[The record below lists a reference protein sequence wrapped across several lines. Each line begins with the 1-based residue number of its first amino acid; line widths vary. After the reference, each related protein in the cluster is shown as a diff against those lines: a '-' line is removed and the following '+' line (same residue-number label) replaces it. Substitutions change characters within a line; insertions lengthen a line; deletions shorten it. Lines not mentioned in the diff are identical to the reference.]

1 MSSSGS
7 GSSPAIF
14 MRSDTAPEPSPLP
27 TTGMPRAYRG
37 GKGVFDITLKSAAGE
52 VMGLMGPNGSGK
64 TTLLQMLATAA
75 TPSAGQISWFGKAN
89 PHDPSVRR
97 WLGVML
103 DQPAHFDKMTGYQN
117 AWFVAHQFGLADQ
130 LARDRLDELFRWS
143 GLWDARDQLVS
154 EYSLGMKRKLNLIEA
169 LVHRPSILL
178 LDEPTLALD
187 YRAELD
193 LIERLR
199 LLSLTG
205 TAVVLATN
213 DVHLAERLCDYV
225 IFLHDGRLI
234 REGHVPDLLAE
245 VAGSKEVQLQ
255 MNSPISLESLR
266 ALAAVE
272 AAHVEGDTVHI
283 ILARGANPAQVLAV
297 LNGTADLV
305 GNMRGRRPHPGDVF
319 LDSTGLALPA
329 GAWLP

>member
-1 MSSSGS
+1 MSSSKS
-7 GSSPAIF
+7 GSRPAIF
-14 MRSDTAPEPSPLP
+14 MKADTASEPSPLAA
-27 TTGMPRAYRG
+27 TGLTRTYRG
-37 GKGVFDITLKSAAGE
+37 GKGVFDITLELAAGE

-64 TTLLQMLATAA
+64 TTLLRMLATAT
-75 TPSAGQISWFGKAN
+75 TPTSGRISWFGSAD

-97 WLGVML
+97 RLGVML

-117 AWFVAHQFGLADQ
+117 TWFFAHQFGLSDQ
-130 LARDRLDELFRWS
+130 LARDRLDELFHWS
-143 GLWDARDQLVS
+143 GLWDAREQLVG
-154 EYSLGMKRKLNLIEA
+154 EYSLGMKRKLNLVEA

-193 LIERLR
+193 LIERVQ

-225 IFLHDGRLI
+225 LFLHGGRPI
-234 REGHVPDLLAE
+234 REGHVPELLTE

-255 MNSPISLESLR
+255 VNSPIELQSIR
-266 ALAAVE
+266 ALAAVQ
-272 AAHVEGDTVHI
+272 AANVEGDTVHI

-305 GNMRGRRPHPGDVF
+305 STMRVRRPNLGDVF
-319 LDSTGLALPA
+319 LKLTGVALPA
-329 GAWLP
+329 THR

>member
-1 MSSSGS
+1 MK
-7 GSSPAIF
+7 A
-14 MRSDTAPEPSPLP
+14 DTASEPSPLAA
-27 TTGMPRAYRG
+27 TGLSRTYRG
-37 GKGVFDITLKSAAGE
+37 GKGVFGITLKLAAGE

-64 TTLLQMLATAA
+64 TTLLRILATAA
-75 TPSAGQISWFGKAN
+75 TPTAGQVGWFGNTN
-89 PHDPSVRR
+89 PDDPSVRR
-97 WLGVML
+97 RLGVML

-117 AWFVAHQFGLADQ
+117 AWFFAHQFGLSDR
-130 LARDRLDELFRWS
+130 LARDRLDELFHWS
-143 GLWDARDQLVS
+143 GLWDAREQLVG
-154 EYSLGMKRKLNLIEA
+154 EYSLGMKRKLNLVEA

-193 LIERLR
+193 LIERLQ

-225 IFLHDGRLI
+225 IFLHHGRLI
-234 REGHVPDLLAE
+234 REGHVPELLTE

-255 MNSPISLESLR
+255 LTSPIPLESLR
-266 ALAAVE
+266 ALPAVQAAN
-272 AAHVEGDTVHI
+272 VEGDTVHI

-297 LNGTADLV
+297 LNGTADMV
-305 GNMRGRRPHPGDVF
+305 SNMRVRRPNLGDVF
-319 LDSTGLALPA
+319 LKLTGVALPTVHR
-329 GAWLP
+329 

>member
-1 MSSSGS
+1 MKV
-7 GSSPAIF
+7 
-14 MRSDTAPEPSPLP
+14 DTASEPSPLAA
-27 TTGMPRAYRG
+27 TGLTRTYRG
-37 GKGVFDITLKSAAGE
+37 GKGVFDITLKLAAGE

-64 TTLLQMLATAA
+64 TTLLRMLATAA
-75 TPSAGQISWFGKAN
+75 TPTGGHIAWFGNAN

-97 WLGVML
+97 RLGVML

-117 AWFVAHQFGLADQ
+117 AWFFAHQFGLPDQ

-143 GLWDARDQLVS
+143 GLWDARDQVVD
-154 EYSLGMKRKLNLIEA
+154 EYSLGMKRKLTLVEA

-193 LIERLR
+193 LIERLQ

-234 REGHVPDLLAE
+234 REGHVPDAVFEEARAHFNEAEIVNLTLAIATINLWNRLAITLRSVPGE
-245 VAGSKEVQLQ
+245 YQPTKQHPASAVA
-255 MNSPISLESLR
+255 
-266 ALAAVE
+266 
-272 AAHVEGDTVHI
+272 
-283 ILARGANPAQVLAV
+283 
-297 LNGTADLV
+297 
-305 GNMRGRRPHPGDVF
+305 
-319 LDSTGLALPA
+319 
-329 GAWLP
+329 